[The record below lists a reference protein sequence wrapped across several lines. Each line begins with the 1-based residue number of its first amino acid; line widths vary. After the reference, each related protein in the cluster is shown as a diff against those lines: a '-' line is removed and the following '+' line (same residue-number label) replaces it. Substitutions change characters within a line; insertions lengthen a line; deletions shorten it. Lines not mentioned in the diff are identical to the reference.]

1 MRRLLTAT
9 LAVVITTAACSSA
22 GEDVATPP
30 TTDAAAAPA
39 TTQAEAVTSTTA
51 PVESTSTTAAPTTE
65 GPAGPDDTTDTTAAP
80 APPPPDDGTGEQ
92 PSEEPIDDTGP
103 TPGDEPVEEP
113 GEDGDRT
120 GDGSGETGED
130 TGGPPWGT
138 DGDQQTTTDTT
149 EPSGP
154 DDAVAAATEAST
166 GEVTS
171 EGPAGIDEEPSA
183 GTDGDSGGPSETAP
197 AGDDVEFVST
207 LRNFGKCDGLLGHIR
222 AEAISRVGPY
232 GLDGGGRFGP
242 VSFGDDDGDLARAES
257 AEAAMAVA
265 DSANESAPAA
275 STSAQAGTDF
285 SGTNVQVIG
294 VDEPDIVKTDG
305 RRIIMVRN
313 GTLTV
318 VDVTGAEPAIT
329 GRVLLGERW
338 GGELLLHGDR
348 ILVINNHY
356 GSIRPLAADSGGG
369 RYSRDI
375 VIIDEILLD
384 GTPRRGRSLQVE
396 GRYISSRAIDGTAR
410 VVIVSYPNEL
420 GFVYPRNPAGEPI
433 AADANRRVVAQ
444 STLEDWLPDYRVVSS
459 EGSVTEEGQIL
470 ACDRVYVPS
479 QFSGFGSLSV
489 LTFDLDE
496 SLTLGDGAATFAG
509 GETIY
514 ASPQNLYVATT
525 TWLPPRFFEDEDR
538 WDDIDERYRTSI
550 HKFSLTPGGPA
561 VYEASGAVRGHLLNQ
576 FSLHEFDGHL
586 FVAVTNGSPWRANR
600 QSESLIFALAQTDGA
615 LVKVGEVGDMGRGE
629 RIYSVRYI
637 GDRAYVVTFRQ
648 VDPLYVVD
656 LADPTAPAVLGELK
670 IPGYSAYL
678 HPVGDGLLVG
688 VGRDADEDGRIQGF
702 KVSLFDVSDPAAPA
716 EVDTWTLANAQSGVE
731 WDHRAFLW
739 WAPEQLMVVPVY
751 SWRNEVPSGAAVFK
765 VTAAE
770 GFDYRGLIT
779 HSTED
784 FVFATDCYHEFDSE
798 ALEEGWDIPLVLVC
812 TPEQVGNP
820 VGYSCETVPVSAARG
835 WDIDVDAL
843 GTDVSDDDRIQLCWP
858 QDRGDAE
865 RIGRSLIIGDDIWTL
880 SHSLLQS
887 NEIDTLDRRA
897 RLALPG

>member
-1 MRRLLTAT
+1 MRQLLAGIVA
-9 LAVVITTAACSSA
+9 LIATTAGC
-22 GEDVATPP
+22 
-30 TTDAAAAPA
+30 
-39 TTQAEAVTSTTA
+39 
-51 PVESTSTTAAPTTE
+51 
-65 GPAGPDDTTDTTAAP
+65 
-80 APPPPDDGTGEQ
+80 
-92 PSEEPIDDTGP
+92 
-103 TPGDEPVEEP
+103 PGDN
-113 GEDGDRT
+113 T
-120 GDGSGETGED
+120 
-130 TGGPPWGT
+130 
-138 DGDQQTTTDTT
+138 
-149 EPSGP
+149 
-154 DDAVAAATEAST
+154 
-166 GEVTS
+166 
-171 EGPAGIDEEPSA
+171 
-183 GTDGDSGGPSETAP
+183 GTDGDSGGPTETAP
-197 AGDDVEFVST
+197 SGDDVEFVST
-207 LRNFGKCDGLLGHIR
+207 LRNFDDCDGLLGHIR

-232 GLDGGGRFGP
+232 GLDGGGRYGP
-242 VSFGDDDGDLARAES
+242 VSFDDGVI
-257 AEAAMAVA
+257 AEAEAVA
-265 DSANESAPAA
+265 DSAPESAPAA
-275 STSAQAGTDF
+275 STSARAGTDF
-285 SGTNVQVIG
+285 SGTNVQVLG

-305 RRIIMVRN
+305 SRIIMARN

-318 VDVTGAEPAIT
+318 VDVTGAEPTVT
-329 GRVLLGERW
+329 GRVLLGERR

-348 ILVINNHY
+348 VLVINNHY
-356 GSIRPLAADSGGG
+356 GSIRPLAADSAGG
-369 RYSRDI
+369 RYTRDI

-396 GRYISSRAIDGTAR
+396 GRYVSSRSIDGTAR

-433 AADANRRVVAQ
+433 AADANRKVVAR

-514 ASPQNLYVATT
+514 ASHQNLYVATT
-525 TWLPPRFFEDEDR
+525 TWLPTRFLEDEDR
-538 WDDIDERYRTSI
+538 VSDIDDRYRTSI

-561 VYEASGAVRGHLLNQ
+561 VYEASGAVKGHLLNQ

-688 VGRDADEDGRIQGF
+688 VGRDADEDGRIVGF

-739 WAPEQLMVVPVY
+739 WAPEQLMVLPVW
-751 SWRNEVPSGAAVFK
+751 SWRNEVAVGAAVFK

-779 HSTED
+779 HSTKD

-798 ALEEGWDIPLVLVC
+798 AVAEGWDIPLLLVC
-812 TPEQVGNP
+812 TPDQVGHP
-820 VGYSCETVPVSAARG
+820 VGYSCETVPAGEARS

-843 GTDVSDDDRIQLCWP
+843 GTEAGDEDRIQLCWP
-858 QDRGDAE
+858 RGRDNAE
-865 RIGRSLIIGDDIWTL
+865 RIDRPLIIGDNVWTL
-880 SHSLLQS
+880 SRSLLQS
-887 NEIDTLDRRA
+887 NDIDTLDRQA